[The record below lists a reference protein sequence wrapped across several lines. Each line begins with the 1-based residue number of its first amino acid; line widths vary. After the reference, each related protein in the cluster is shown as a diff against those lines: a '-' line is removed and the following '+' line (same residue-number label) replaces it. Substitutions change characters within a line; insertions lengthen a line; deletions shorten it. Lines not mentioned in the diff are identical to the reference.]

1 MTCINKAK
9 LSSELSVVETDFVR
23 REGQARFH
31 LFFRDLYNI
40 TVPQEKK
47 NPCTCGG
54 PQFCY
59 LKNANN
65 LLSRSVDNFL
75 KES

>member
-47 NPCTCGG
+47 ILVPVVV
-54 PQFCY
+54 PSF
-59 LKNANN
+59 
-65 LLSRSVDNFL
+65 VI
-75 KES
+75 